1 MKDLKEVVT
10 IEQKRY
16 TDFFSEGVEK
26 LRQGKETYASE
37 LLLEINDE
45 TIGEPFNLVRVDFI
59 YKSQNGEDSINELRL
74 ETNSSY
80 NPVEIRT
87 DNALIH
93 IKPFCW
99 NSCEIACDEFELNL
113 LKYWIRQ
120 WLKIEEEFNGIS
132 NAIHSCSLP
141 EESEDQFSFTI
152 DFGTSPV
159 EAFHDLINTLEQAG
173 ATQITIKTDEV

>member
-16 TDFFSEGVEK
+16 SDFFSDGVEK

-74 ETNSSY
+74 ESNSSY
-80 NPVEIRT
+80 KPVEIRT

-99 NSCEIACDEFELNL
+99 NSCEIACNEFELEL
-113 LKYWIRQ
+113 LKDWVRQ
-120 WLKIEEEFNGIS
+120 WLKTEEEFNGIS
-132 NAIHSCSLP
+132 SAIHSCSLP
-141 EESEDQFSFTI
+141 EEKDGQFSFI
-152 DFGTSPV
+152 VDFGTSPV
-159 EAFHDLINTLEQAG
+159 EAFYDLINNLERAG
-173 ATQITIKTDEV
+173 ATQITIETEEV